1 MKLYSY
7 ILYKRNTLDLLA
19 EYKTGFPIPDRIY
32 GGYVG
37 KLHQLSVVMLRM
49 LRQLCRNTR
58 RDRIRNYTLEGE
70 LK

>member
-7 ILYKRNTLDLLA
+7 TLYKRNTLDLLA
-19 EYKTGFPIPDRIY
+19 EYKTGVPIPDRIY

-58 RDRIRNYTLEGE
+58 RDSIRNYTLEGE
-70 LK
+70 LR